1 LHVPALCDVEVASAL
16 RRLWMSKAL
25 STERRDQA
33 ISDYVD
39 LPLARHGHLAL
50 LPRVLDLAP
59 NLSAYDATYAALAE
73 ALSADLVTADERLG
87 RALRAHTEVRLV

>member
-1 LHVPALCDVEVASAL
+1 
-16 RRLWMSKAL
+16 MSKAL
-25 STERRDQA
+25 STERLDQA

-50 LPRVLDLAP
+50 LPRVLELAP

-73 ALSADLVTADERLG
+73 ALGADLVTADERLG
-87 RALRAHTEVRLV
+87 RALRAHTEVRLVQS